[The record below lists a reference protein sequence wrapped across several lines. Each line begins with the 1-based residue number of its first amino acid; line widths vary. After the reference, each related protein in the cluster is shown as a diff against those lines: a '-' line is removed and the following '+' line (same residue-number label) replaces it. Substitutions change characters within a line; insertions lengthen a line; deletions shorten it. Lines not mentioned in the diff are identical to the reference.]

1 MAQRRRDGQ
10 TRVNEDR
17 PDPRSALQLKLQGG
31 DRATRA
37 MEIGTGQQEE
47 HGGEQ

>member
-1 MAQRRRDGQ
+1 MGRPE
-10 TRVNEDR
+10 VNGKVVR
-17 PDPRSALQLKLQGG
+17 DPRSALQLKLQGG

-37 MEIGTGQQEE
+37 MEVGTGQQEE